1 MDLQSIPLFKA
12 LTRHMAWLNQR
23 QRVLAENIANANT
36 PGYRPRDLKELSFRE
51 MVAGAGPIG
60 LKATHRAHLKGPGG
74 NGAPVARETRPSDV
88 EPTPTG
94 NTVVLEQELMK
105 VAQTRLDHEVTAS
118 LYRKHVDMLRM
129 VLARR

>member
-12 LTRHMAWLNQR
+12 LTRRMAWLNQR
-23 QRVLAENIANANT
+23 QRVLAENI
-36 PGYRPRDLKELSFRE
+36 
-51 MVAGAGPIG
+51 
-60 LKATHRAHLKGPGG
+60 KGPDG

-94 NTVVLEQELMK
+94 NTVVLEKELMK